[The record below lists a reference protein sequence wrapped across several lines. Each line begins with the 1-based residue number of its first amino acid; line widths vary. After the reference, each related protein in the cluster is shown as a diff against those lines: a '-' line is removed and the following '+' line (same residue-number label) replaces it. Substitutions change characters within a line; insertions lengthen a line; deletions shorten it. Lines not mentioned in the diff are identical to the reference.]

1 MAVKNI
7 TGMRSG
13 KLVAIRPIGYI
24 MRKDGRR
31 NALWECK
38 CDCGNYTKASSPE
51 ITQQRKK
58 SCGCSRRKQEIIVT
72 EEKEQ
77 KDIKVIKEHT
87 EDFGEITVVVIG
99 GECYF
104 LFSEIDKVMQLGRRS
119 RFMQYG
125 YTKEA
130 FWAVL
135 GEHGWRIEEIPE
147 IGEQLLINLPG
158 VMVCYKWAKYSLYY
172 WADDEGIGG
181 EKEEEMKKQL
191 EAFMSRISDL
201 NHKHENSGAQW
212 EKNLPIIKALWDV
225 TGEPLLEAWEEILE

>member
-1 MAVKNI
+1 MPVKNI

-13 KLVAIRPIGYI
+13 RLVAIRPIGYI

-72 EEKEQ
+72 EEQAQ
-77 KDIKVIKEHT
+77 KDIKVIKEQT
-87 EDFGEITVVVIG
+87 ENFGEITVVVID

-119 RFMQYG
+119 RFMQSG
-125 YTKEA
+125 YTREA

-135 GEHGWRIEEIPE
+135 GEHGWRIEDVPE

-158 VMVCYKWAKYSLYY
+158 VRECYTQAKRSLYY
-172 WADDEGIGG
+172 WADDEGIGA

-191 EAFMSRISDL
+191 ESFLSRICSL
-201 NHKHENSGAQW
+201 NYNHGNCKAQW
-212 EKNLPIIKALWDV
+212 EKNLPIIKAVWDV
-225 TGEPLLEAWEEILE
+225 TGESLLETWEEISE

>member
-13 KLVAIRPIGYI
+13 KLVAIRPVGYI

-72 EEKEQ
+72 EEKAQ
-77 KDIKVIKEHT
+77 KDVKVIKEQT
-87 EDFGEITVVVIG
+87 EEFGEITVVVID

-104 LFSEIDKVMQLGRRS
+104 LFSDVDRVMQLGRRS

-135 GEHGWRIEEIPE
+135 EEHGWRIEEIPE
-147 IGEQLLINLPG
+147 IGEQLLVNFPG
-158 VMVCYKWAKYSLYY
+158 VRECYAQAKRSLYY
-172 WADDEGIGG
+172 WADDEGLSR

-191 EAFMSRISDL
+191 ESFVSRVANL
-201 NHKHENSGAQW
+201 NHKHIKCDVQW

-225 TGEPLLEAWEEILE
+225 TGEPLLEAGEEILA